1 METLFSG
8 EFLEIA
14 SMLGEAL
21 IETFYMVFFSTAIAY
36 LFGLPLGIILVI
48 TEKGHIAEN
57 LPLNKVLA
65 VVINATR
72 SLPFIILL
80 VALIPFTKLLVGKF
94 IGTTAAIVPLTIGAI
109 PFVARMVETSLKEV
123 EWGLIEASLSMGA
136 SPWQLIRKVLVP
148 EALSSLVLGA
158 TITTITLIGYS
169 AMAGFVGG
177 GGLGDLGVRYG
188 FYRYR
193 PDIMLTVVVTLIVL
207 VQLLQMMGDHIAQKL
222 NKKN

>member
-1 METLFSG
+1 
-8 EFLEIA
+8 
-14 SMLGEAL
+14 MLGEAL